1 MQTTEAPPQE
11 KEQDEQLEQF
21 QAVVAQIATLTDEV
35 ERLSASLESQLHN
48 LSNTVG
54 QQNLAISSLQE
65 ALPDPA
71 PIFEENVLDEHP
83 PATREPSAQ
92 ANQAPQPNQTAQ
104 GTPQTAAQGQGKEQ
118 EKKDETI
125 DLQLLAKRLTVIET
139 DLRALPP
146 TLERAITATLFSSV
160 NPKKYLPHAIGAAIA
175 ISAFIAGFVVA
186 ANHFFPAPL
195 NAQNEGQLFQI
206 YKKIH

>member
-1 MQTTEAPPQE
+1 MQTTEAPPDQ
-11 KEQDEQLEQF
+11 QLEQF
-21 QAVVAQIATLTDEV
+21 QAVVAQVSSLTEEV

-54 QQNLAISSLQE
+54 QQNLAITSLQQ

-71 PIFEENVLDEHP
+71 PIFEEDVLDEHR
-83 PATREPSAQ
+83 PATREQNAQ
-92 ANQAPQPNQTAQ
+92 ANQIAQPNQTAQ
-104 GTPQTAAQGQGKEQ
+104 GKPQTAEQGQEKEQ
-118 EKKDETI
+118 EKKPDETI
-125 DLQLLAKRLTVIET
+125 DLQLLAKRLTIIET

-160 NPKKYLPHAIGAAIA
+160 HPKKYLPHAIGAAIA

-186 ANHFFPAPL
+186 GSHFFPAPL
-195 NAQNEGQLFQI
+195 NAVNEGQLFQI
-206 YKKIH
+206 YKKIR